1 MVKIWKWYRQYV
13 KEMVVVFLISLIL
26 MVTSIVTPLLTRS
39 LIDEGLY
46 GKKWH
51 VILYI
56 IAFLIIIELTV
67 SCLTYLQEKISTKIK
82 SNIEYFLNNEVFL
95 HSLKIKYKY
104 YRDYSLIKM
113 LNDVLYDIDEMLSI
127 SEALNVKVVVSYS

>member
-113 LNDVLYDIDEMLSI
+113 LNDVLYDIDEMLSWFCDI
-127 SEALNVKVVVSYS
+127 VYNCF

>member
-1 MVKIWKWYRQYV
+1 MVKIWKWYRRYV
-13 KEMVVVFLISLIL
+13 KEMIIVFLISIIL
-26 MVTSIVTPLLTRS
+26 MLTSIVTPLLIRS

-46 GKKWH
+46 GKKWY

-56 IAFLIIIELTV
+56 VAFLIVVELTV

-104 YRDYSLIKM
+104 YNPYY
-113 LNDVLYDIDEMLSI
+113 NYQYH
-127 SEALNVKVVVSYS
+127 NNY

>member
-51 VILYI
+51 IILYI

-95 HSLKIKYKY
+95 HSLKIKYKSY
-104 YRDYSLIKM
+104 LYEKPNLIFHHEIIIHHLPKYKNILKSY
-113 LNDVLYDIDEMLSI
+113 LNILL
-127 SEALNVKVVVSYS
+127 K

>member
-95 HSLKIKYKY
+95 HSLKIKYK
-104 YRDYSLIKM
+104 LG
-113 LNDVLYDIDEMLSI
+113 L
-127 SEALNVKVVVSYS
+127 A